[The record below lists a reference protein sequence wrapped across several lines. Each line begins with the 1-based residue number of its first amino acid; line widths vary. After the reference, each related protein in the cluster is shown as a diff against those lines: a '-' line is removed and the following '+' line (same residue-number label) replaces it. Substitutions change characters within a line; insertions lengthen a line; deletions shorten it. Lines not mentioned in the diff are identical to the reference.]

1 MIKLS
6 KYEDFIKTLET
17 LLKKELNN
25 LEKEKIK
32 KAIKMAEYAHEGFF
46 RKSGEPFITHPLEVS
61 KILAS
66 LGLDVETM
74 ISGILHDVVE
84 DSEGKVTLDDI
95 KNEFGEKV
103 ALIVDGVTKVS
114 KINAPVGNIE
124 QKKKS
129 ETIQK
134 MLFAMAED
142 VRVIFVKLADR
153 LHNMRTI
160 QFVKNED
167 KKKYKALETLEV
179 YAPIAHKLGIHII
192 KWELE
197 DLSFK
202 VLRPKEYYKI
212 KELVSE
218 KKKEREERTNEYV
231 NQLKLALKEHNINA
245 KVEGR
250 YKHYYS
256 IWKKMI
262 EKKKKFEEIYDL
274 IGIRAI
280 VDNIKFCYSALGV
293 VHQIWVPLP
302 GRFKDYIAAPKS
314 NGYKSIHTT
323 VITQY
328 GEPLEI
334 QIRDIQMHNEA
345 EYGLIAHWIYKEK
358 DVNLKQKWLIQ
369 LLDWRKELL
378 QGNTNLS
385 ELKNELQLEEVFV
398 LTPKGEIIHMPF
410 GSTVIDFAYAIH
422 TEIGHHFSGAKVNG
436 KIVPIDYKLKNGDV
450 IEILVNKSSK
460 GPSLNWIKYSK
471 SPRTKAKIRR
481 FFREKEKEKLID
493 SGKDVIRKISKRL
506 NISIEKFFE
515 LEKIQNFLKS
525 HNLSVEEFYSR
536 IGEGSITFNDILTI
550 IEKKK
555 EKQQKKKSNKKKSS
569 SQNIV
574 IIDGISNLDVHIAKC
589 CMPVPGDNIVGVASR
604 RGITVHRINCKN
616 IRHIDEDR
624 IFEAKWGTT
633 NENGFTT
640 ILEIEFDKTERL
652 PEIMNLLISNK
663 INVTSFKLN
672 ESKNWNTIFANITIV
687 VKSLSELYSVINDL
701 EKKAGILKV
710 RRR

>member
-1 MIKLS
+1 MIDIEE
-6 KYEDFIKTLET
+6 YIKNLET
-17 LLKKELNN
+17 VLNKN
-25 LEKEKIK
+25 LSNEEKEKIK
-32 KAIKMAEYAHEGFF
+32 KAIKLAEYGHKGYY
-46 RKSGEPFITHPLEVS
+46 RKSGEPFITHPIEVS

-66 LGLDVETM
+66 LKLDITTI
-74 ISGILHDVVE
+74 ISGILHDTVE
-84 DSEGKVTLDDI
+84 DSQGKVTLKDI
-95 KNEFGEKV
+95 EEMFGKEV

-160 QFVKNED
+160 QYVED
-167 KKKYKALETLEV
+167 EEKKKYKALETLEV
-179 YAPIAHKLGIHII
+179 YAPIAHKLGIHVI

-202 VLRPKEYYKI
+202 VLYPKEYYMI
-212 KELVSE
+212 KELVAE

-231 NQLKLALKEHNINA
+231 NQLKLALKENNINA

-256 IWKKMI
+256 IWKKMK
-262 EKKKKFEEIYDL
+262 EKNKKFEEIYDL

-280 VDNIKFCYSALGV
+280 VKDVQTCYTALGV
-293 VHQIWVPLP
+293 VHHIWVPLP

-323 VITQY
+323 VVTQY

-334 QIRDIQMHNEA
+334 QIRDEEMHNEA

-358 DVNLKQKWLIQ
+358 SVDLKQKWLLQ

-378 QGNTNLS
+378 QGSTNLS
-385 ELKNELQLEEVFV
+385 ELKNELQLDEVFV
-398 LTPKGEIIHMPF
+398 LTPKGEIIHMPL

-422 TEIGHHFSGAKVNG
+422 TEIGHHFAGAKVNG
-436 KIVPIDYKLKNGDV
+436 KIVPINYKLKNGDV
-450 IEILVNKSSK
+450 VEILVNKSSK
-460 GPSLNWIKYSK
+460 GPSLSWIKYAK

-481 FFREKEKEKLID
+481 FFREKEKEKLIE
-493 SGKDVIRKISKRL
+493 SGKDVIRKLSKRL
-506 NISIEKFFE
+506 NISIEKL
-515 LEKIQNFLKS
+515 LEHEKVNEFIKN
-525 HNLSVEEFYSR
+525 HNLSIDEFYTR
-536 IGEGSITFNDILTI
+536 IGEGSITFNDLLEL
-550 IEKKK
+550 IENKPEKNYKKK
-555 EKQQKKKSNKKKSS
+555 TKNSKKIKNA
-569 SQNIV
+569 V
-574 IIDGISNLDVHIAKC
+574 EIDGISNIDIHIAKC
-589 CMPVPGDNIVGVASR
+589 CMPVPGDEIVGVASR
-604 RGITVHRINCKN
+604 RGITIHRINCKN
-616 IRHIDEDR
+616 IRDIDEDR
-624 IFEAKWGTT
+624 LFKAKWLSDESNEFST
-633 NENGFTT
+633 N
-640 ILEIEFDKTERL
+640 LEIEFDKNERL
-652 PEIMNLLISNK
+652 AEIMNLLVSKN
-663 INVTSFKLN
+663 INVKSFKLN
-672 ESKNWNTIFANITIV
+672 ESKNWNSVFAHLTIV
-687 VKSLSELYSVINDL
+687 VKSLNELNDIISQL
-701 EKKAGILKV
+701 NKKSGILRV

>member
-1 MIKLS
+1 MF
-6 KYEDFIKTLET
+6 KYEDFIKALET

-66 LGLDVETM
+66 LGLDVETI

-256 IWKKMI
+256 IWKKMM

-460 GPSLNWIKYSK
+460 GPSLNWIKYAK

-515 LEKIQNFLKS
+515 LEKIKNFLKS

-555 EKQQKKKSNKKKSS
+555 EKQQKKKTNKKNSN

-604 RGITVHRINCKN
+604 RGITVHRTNCKN

>member
-1 MIKLS
+1 MIKLF
-6 KYEDFIKTLET
+6 KYEDFIKALET

-66 LGLDVETM
+66 LGLDVETI

-256 IWKKMI
+256 IWKKMM

-460 GPSLNWIKYSK
+460 GPSLNWIKYAK

-515 LEKIQNFLKS
+515 LEKIKNFLKS

-555 EKQQKKKSNKKKSS
+555 EKQQKKKTNKKNSN

-604 RGITVHRINCKN
+604 RGITVHRTNCKN